1 MQGLFGRFGKKNPD
15 LSSGSPANPRRSS
28 QVSRSEFRDDKNITE
43 PELEF
48 PRTDRFDDGEETNWD
63 DAETLVN
70 EDNPWTQ
77 PAADRLV
84 YAQPIVAVVAPPI
97 PPTIPDLE
105 DWDEALPAATV
116 QHNNVQ
122 EVRRNKQTSVPA
134 SQPEDIW
141 DDNLP
146 NRTFSSTSGID
157 RDPPS
162 QLLRPPAQPSP
173 IESVIGLWAA
183 SSQQLRQ
190 LLPDPIRQQSDLILT
205 AIVVI
210 LVTVSIWFV
219 NGFFTPRIPNLPD
232 PIIATQPSSNPATAA
247 SPEQTFIEAIQ
258 RQISDITSQYPD
270 KIIQTLNI
278 DVNRVG
284 GSGAFAPAIASQHE
298 NRLIVRLNPIWYQ
311 IGEDRQNQI
320 AAQMWLQAK
329 ANHFSKLEVQ
339 DAQGNSIARSPV
351 VGREMIILQRIAS

>member
-15 LSSGSPANPRRSS
+15 RSSSSPANPRRSS
-28 QVSRSEFRDDKNITE
+28 QVSRSESRDDKNAPE
-43 PELEF
+43 SELEF
-48 PRTDRFDDGEETNWD
+48 PRTEQFDDEEETNWD

-70 EDNPWTQ
+70 EDNPWTK
-77 PAADRLV
+77 PAADQIV
-84 YAQPIVAVVAPPI
+84 YAQPIVTVVAPPI
-97 PPTIPDLE
+97 PPTPADLE

-122 EVRRNKQTSVPA
+122 EVRRGKQKSVPEPA
-134 SQPEDIW
+134 PEDIW

-146 NRTFSSTSGID
+146 NRAFSPTSGID
-157 RDPPS
+157 SPP
-162 QLLRPPAQPSP
+162 QRLRPQAQPSL
-173 IESVIGLWAA
+173 IGSAIGLWAA
-183 SSQQLRQ
+183 SLQQLRQ
-190 LLPDPIRQQSDLILT
+190 LLPAQLRQLSDSTLT

-210 LVTVSIWFV
+210 FVTVSIWFV
-219 NGFFTPRIPNLPD
+219 NSLSLPGISSAPD
-232 PIIATQPSSNPATAA
+232 PVIATQPSSNLTIID

-270 KIIQTLNI
+270 QIIQTLNI
-278 DVNRVG
+278 DVDRD
-284 GSGAFAPAIASQHE
+284 
-298 NRLIVRLNPIWYQ
+298 RLIVRLNPSWYLMSV
-311 IGEDRQNQI
+311 DRQNQLT
-320 AAQMWLQAK
+320 AQMWLQAK